1 MADEDMKAELAALRA
16 EVAALAEARQK
27 DAERRGSLP
36 PEGSPA
42 NAGAISVDE
51 AHEGFVG
58 QMQEIIELLEHE
70 IKETPVVAGIAGFM
84 VGVVVGR
91 LLR

>member
-16 EVAALAEARQK
+16 EVAALAEARRQ
-27 DAERRGSLP
+27 DAERRESPPPDGSLA
-36 PEGSPA
+36 S
-42 NAGAISVDE
+42 AGAISADE

-58 QMQEIIELLEHE
+58 QVQEIIELLEHE
-70 IKETPVVAGIAGFM
+70 IKETPVVAGIAGF
-84 VGVVVGR
+84 VAGVVVGR

>member
-1 MADEDMKAELAALRA
+1 MADEDVKAELAALRA
-16 EVAALAEARQK
+16 EVAALVEARRQ
-27 DAERRGSLP
+27 DAERRESPP

-42 NAGAISVDE
+42 NALSVDE

-58 QMQEIIELLEHE
+58 QVQEIIELLEHE
-70 IKETPVVAGIAGFM
+70 IKETPVVAGIAGFV